1 VPTELTPAL
10 LAELVA
16 AAREVHAP
24 GCAGHSSLFAG
35 WIAERADC
43 IADTRFSGVHIP
55 GVNRHDWSAVG
66 TGARFANI
74 FLSADFRA
82 GYAAGRIEY
91 RPWTYTRTW
100 RWLRDEAR
108 YDLVLLQ
115 VAPPDARGMCSLGVA
130 CDFAP
135 ALLERGFPMVAH
147 VNPAM
152 PRSDGPAV
160 PWSALAAAVE
170 AELPLLEV
178 ADAAPDASL
187 AALADV
193 IAARI
198 ADGSTLQFGLG
209 KLQSALLRRLR
220 GHRGLRIHAGMVSDG
235 LLDLLEAGAIA
246 PRCAVHAG
254 VALGSARLYAAA
266 ADAVHFRPVG
276 WTHDA
281 RTLAGLERFV
291 AINSALSV
299 DLLGQVDGET
309 VDGRQISGVGGLPDF
324 VRGAALAAGGR
335 AIIALPARRA
345 DGASRI
351 VPMLPTGPVSLA
363 RHDADE
369 VATEYGVAVLRDAD
383 VATRAARLIAIA
395 APEHR
400 ESLARAWA
408 ELARRL

>member
-1 VPTELTPAL
+1 MPSTLTSAL
-10 LAELVA
+10 LAKLVA
-16 AAREVHAP
+16 AAREVHVP
-24 GCAGHSSLFAG
+24 GCAGHSALLAG
-35 WIAERADC
+35 WITEYAAC
-43 IADTRFSGVHIP
+43 AAGTRFSGVHIP
-55 GVNRHDWSAVG
+55 GVNRHDWSMVA

-82 GYAAGRIEY
+82 SYEAGRIEY
-91 RPWTYTRTW
+91 RPWTYMQTW
-100 RWLRDEAR
+100 RWLRDDAH

-115 VAPPDARGMCSLGVA
+115 VAPPDARGRCSLGVA

-135 ALLERGFPMVAH
+135 ALLGRGFAMVAH

-160 PWSALAAAVE
+160 PWTALTAAVE
-170 AELPLLEV
+170 AEVPLLEV
-178 ADAAPDASL
+178 ADAAPDPAV

-198 ADGSTLQFGLG
+198 ADGTTLQLGLG
-209 KLQSALLRRLR
+209 KLQAALLARLR
-220 GHRGLRIHAGMVSDG
+220 GHRHLRIHAGMVSEG
-235 LLDLLEAGAIA
+235 LLGLLESGAVA
-246 PRCAVHAG
+246 PHGAVHAG
-254 VALGSARLYAAA
+254 VALGSTRLYATAA
-266 ADAVHFRPVG
+266 ETVQFRPVG

-281 RTLAGLERFV
+281 ATLAGLERFV

-324 VRGAALAAGGR
+324 VRGAGRAPGGR
-335 AIIALPARRA
+335 AIIGLPARRA

-351 VPMLPTGPVSLA
+351 VPLLPAGPISLA
-363 RHDADE
+363 RYDVDE
-369 VATEYGVAVLRDAD
+369 VATEYGVALLREAD
-383 VATRAARLIAIA
+383 VATRATRLIAIA

-400 ESLARAWA
+400 EPLERAWS
-408 ELARRL
+408 ELATRL